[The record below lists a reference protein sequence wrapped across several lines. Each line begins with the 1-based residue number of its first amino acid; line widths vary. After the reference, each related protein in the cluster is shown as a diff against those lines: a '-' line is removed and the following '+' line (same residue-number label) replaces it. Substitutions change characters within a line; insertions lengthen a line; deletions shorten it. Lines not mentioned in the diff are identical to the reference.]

1 MTPDCKRIRRRQ
13 KTRNA
18 IVVALAMVVGIGLV
32 CSPIL
37 LSQTQVLP
45 LTTDMYTPS
54 FEGGASSNKTTL
66 NTDESRS
73 SNAMPS
79 AMEAVS
85 LSAGLGIAI
94 AIGLVA
100 GLSCY
105 FVIKMAVNKKMPN
118 AGNR

>member
-1 MTPDCKRIRRRQ
+1 MIHDDKKEWERQ
-13 KTRNA
+13 KTRSA

-37 LSQTQVLP
+37 LSQAQIVHMTP
-45 LTTDMYTPS
+45 DMYTPS
-54 FEGGASSNKTTL
+54 FQDGASSNKTTL
-66 NTDESRS
+66 DVEEGRS
-73 SNAMPS
+73 ANAMPS

-85 LSAGLGIAI
+85 LSAGLGVAV
-94 AIGLVA
+94 AIGLAA

-105 FVIKMAVNKKMPN
+105 LVIKMAVNKKMPN